1 MTARRRRKSGSGPSA
16 TALIA
21 WVGARQTAIGA
32 PMSAPVSVV
41 HGGDTPGMPR
51 NRAILVGRACGV
63 AAGTLLACGSV
74 LVSATQPGEGPLHG
88 NNAPS
93 PYRTPVALGDS
104 NPDGYRAD
112 VSTERPPAA
121 PELVSTQTVAESS
134 QPIHP
139 GLGEVR
145 RNNPDSVVAPAAPSQ
160 PSSSDQQS
168 WVSPP
173 PAAGHAPSS
182 PIAPVAPVLDPA
194 TKRVGRVAPVGGV
207 LAPTTPSGE
216 QTGSSRDE
224 PAANPRAEQSGH
236 TTSGAGSSGAGSS
249 GAGASVRQV
258 AGPVSNAVEPA
269 VQPVVQQPAQ
279 PSVQQLVQPVVQ
291 PSRPAMAMLTSVL
304 PKG

>member
-21 WVGARQTAIGA
+21 WVGARQAAIDA
-32 PMSAPVSVV
+32 PLSTPVSVI
-41 HGGDTPGMPR
+41 HGGHTPGMPR
-51 NRAILVGRACGV
+51 SRAVLVGRACGV

-74 LVSATQPGEGPLHG
+74 LVSATHTGEGPLRG
-88 NNAPS
+88 NNVSPS
-93 PYRTPVALGDS
+93 PPYRTPVALGASD
-104 NPDGYRAD
+104 PEGFRAD
-112 VSTERPPAA
+112 LPTERPTAA
-121 PELVSTQTVAESS
+121 PELVSAQTVAESS
-134 QPIHP
+134 QPLHP

-145 RNNPDSVVAPAAPSQ
+145 RNNPDSVIAPAAPSR
-160 PSSSDQQS
+160 SASSDQQP

-173 PAAGHAPSS
+173 PAAGRAPTS

-216 QTGSSRDE
+216 QTGSGRDE
-224 PAANPRAEQSGH
+224 PAASPRAEQSGH
-236 TTSGAGSSGAGSS
+236 ATSGAATSDAV
-249 GAGASVRQV
+249 ASVRQV

-269 VQPVVQQPAQ
+269 VQPA
-279 PSVQQLVQPVVQ
+279 VQQLVQPA
-291 PSRPAMAMLTSVL
+291 RPAMAMLTSVL